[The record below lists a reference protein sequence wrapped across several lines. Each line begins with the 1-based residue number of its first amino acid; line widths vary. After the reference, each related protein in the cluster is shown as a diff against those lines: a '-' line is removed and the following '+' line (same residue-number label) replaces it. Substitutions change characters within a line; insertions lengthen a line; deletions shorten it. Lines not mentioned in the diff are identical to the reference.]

1 MNIKIIVEV
10 NRGVVP
16 TEEQLELLAKHVTW
30 QRVGKQ
36 SATRKLYMCI
46 LDHMKVNKFLD
57 FMTEIGMDPILRK
70 ANKQNGMRIGFKY
83 DEEGNV
89 VRDTSEP
96 EMADDDISTA
106 FPQIQRSYEKVLSFK
121 TRMVDSGKV
130 DENDDPIM
138 VEEEYDHVTE
148 TILVRKKVR
157 DSEGNVVME
166 DSGEVDEDSNP
177 IMVPVTEP
185 DMMDVKPPT
194 YMGWA

>member
-1 MNIKIIVEV
+1 MIIKTFISVK
-10 NRGVVP
+10 RGVTL
-16 TEEQLELLAKHVTW
+16 TEKQLELLKTHCDFTKVARAT
-30 QRVGKQ
+30 
-36 SATRKLYMCI
+36 ATRNLYICLIDHKL
-46 LDHMKVNKFLD
+46 LNKLLD
-57 FMTEIGMDPILRK
+57 FLTEVGYAPILHK

-83 DEEGNV
+83 DDEGNV
-89 VRDTSEP
+89 VRDTPEP
-96 EMADDDISTA
+96 EMADDDISVA

-130 DENDDPIM
+130 DEDDAPIM